1 MMRSTTAEADIA
13 ATPAEV
19 WAALTSPAQT
29 RQYFAGLRITSA
41 WRPDADVDAHYG
53 ATLIATGTV
62 VVADKASDLIY
73 RLDEPA
79 TGDIDCWL
87 SWHLDEPATSITRV
101 TLTADT
107 LPSDPPVDVIRLLG
121 NFKTH
126 LEKARRR
133 SCRSQAPRAG
143 QPAAAPASDRGEHPT
158 DFLETTMS
166 EAACPPTS
174 DPGIAEP
181 EWLPAGH
188 NLRDV
193 ALQLPLL
200 LNGGFSLAIATTVG
214 THGTLLRQPG
224 TVLVISE
231 SGQTIGFNPAGPHL
245 PLRRAS

>member
-1 MMRSTTAEADIA
+1 MMRSTIAEADIA

-87 SWHLDEPATSITRV
+87 SWHLEEPATSITRV

-107 LPSDPPVDVIRLLG
+107 LPSDPPVDVIRLLS
-121 NFKTH
+121 NLKTH

-133 SCRSQAPRAG
+133 SCRSQAPAR
-143 QPAAAPASDRGEHPT
+143 R
-158 DFLETTMS
+158 
-166 EAACPPTS
+166 
-174 DPGIAEP
+174 
-181 EWLPAGH
+181 
-188 NLRDV
+188 
-193 ALQLPLL
+193 
-200 LNGGFSLAIATTVG
+200 TVG
-214 THGTLLRQPG
+214 RRPCQRPG
-224 TVLVISE
+224 RAPNGL
-231 SGQTIGFNPAGPHL
+231 SGDHHE
-245 PLRRAS
+245 